1 MLKLWYHECC
11 RVFEDRLVNNEDRN
25 WFQSL
30 LKSKISEFE
39 VESKDV
45 FEHDTLLYG
54 DFAVPNAEPKLY
66 EEINDI
72 PKVHYSCIYV
82 YTVHA
87 GAHD

>member
-30 LKSKISEFE
+30 LKNNISKFD
-39 VESKDV
+39 VDSKAV
-45 FEHDTLLYG
+45 FEHEILLYG
-54 DFAVPNAEPKLY
+54 DFGVPNAEPKLY

-72 PKVHYSCIYV
+72 PKVFVDTSLCQ
-82 YTVHA
+82 
-87 GAHD
+87 